1 MTNAS
6 YTAARC
12 WPVARIV
19 ATPEEFRA
27 TVDLEGSDDTDVDVE
42 LVGHTVRLT
51 GRGLDPGTLRF
62 ELRFELPP
70 DADTE
75 RLRVVEEHGRL
86 LVSAPCC
93 APRLRKLE
101 IEHAG
106 QLSWCGQRDEVR
118 AVLETAR
125 LDHAVED
132 FGRKARDDCGEIG
145 RIQQACE
152 QMLRIRHG
160 TADDSRPPGEETVLK
175 ICAV

>member
-1 MTNAS
+1 LPKGKAAGWLSARPDARRRALEEAFTRNCIEAKGDRMTNAS

-70 DADTE
+70 DADRE

-106 QLSWCGQRDEVR
+106 HVTHDAAPS
-118 AVLETAR
+118 
-125 LDHAVED
+125 
-132 FGRKARDDCGEIG
+132 
-145 RIQQACE
+145 
-152 QMLRIRHG
+152 
-160 TADDSRPPGEETVLK
+160 
-175 ICAV
+175 